1 MKLKQALNNIDNGII
16 DPIYTLKGNDY
27 YLQNLFLKKLSSTYF
42 KNRVVNRM
50 LLLPDDMTGKEIVD
64 SITNIDLFSSKK
76 IFILREPQ
84 KLRGQHSAEL
94 LNVFKN
100 PNEEQ
105 IIVVI
110 NDDWLSKSTFL
121 KKIENIVDVIDVQTP
136 FSNTLKKWINY
147 MFNQKGKNID
157 NQGTNLLSDMAGD
170 SLWHL
175 DNEIQKICL
184 FVGERHNITADDIRA
199 FSSIG
204 RDKYRWEFLLSLG
217 EKNVSKATSLGVN
230 LLRKNETMSSL
241 IFPMS
246 NLFQE
251 ILFFKM
257 NNGTFVNS
265 RSYNSISASL
275 RKRLPEFAER
285 YSYEKIYVALRVLG
299 NIDKRQKT
307 SYSINETELLYF
319 IGNVLE

>member
-1 MKLKQALNNIDNGII
+1 MKLKQAINNIDNGII

-42 KNRVVNRM
+42 KNRIINRM

-84 KLRGQHSAEL
+84 KLKGKHSAEL

-217 EKNVSKATSLGVN
+217 EKNVSKATLLGVN

-241 IFPMS
+241 IFPIS
-246 NLFQE
+246 NIQ
-251 ILFFKM
+251 
-257 NNGTFVNS
+257 
-265 RSYNSISASL
+265 R
-275 RKRLPEFAER
+275 
-285 YSYEKIYVALRVLG
+285 
-299 NIDKRQKT
+299 
-307 SYSINETELLYF
+307 
-319 IGNVLE
+319 

>member
-1 MKLKQALNNIDNGII
+1 MKLKQAINNIDNGII

-27 YLQNLFLKKLSSTYF
+27 YLQNLFLKRLSLTYF
-42 KNRVVNRM
+42 KDGIVNRT

-84 KLRGQHSAEL
+84 KLRGKHSAEL
-94 LNVFKN
+94 LNIFKN

-110 NDDWLSKSTFL
+110 NDDWSSKSTFL

-147 MFNQKGKNID
+147 IFNQKGKNID
-157 NQGTNLLSDMAGD
+157 NQGTILLSDMAGD

-184 FVGERHNITADDIRA
+184 FVGDRYNVTANDVRA
-199 FSSIG
+199 FSSVG

-217 EKNVSKATSLGVN
+217 EKNMSKAILFGVN
-230 LLRKNETMSSL
+230 LLRKNETMASL
-241 IFPMS
+241 IFSIS

-257 NNGTFVNS
+257 NNGTFINS
-265 RSYNSISASL
+265 SSYNTLSASL
-275 RKRLPEFAER
+275 RRRLPYFADK
-285 YSYEKIYVALRVLG
+285 YSYEKIYLALRVLG

-307 SYSINETELLYF
+307 SYSNNETELLYF

>member
-1 MKLKQALNNIDNGII
+1 MKLKQAINNINNGLL
-16 DPIYTLKGNDY
+16 DPIYTLRGNDY
-27 YLQNLFLKKLSSTYF
+27 YLQNLFLEKLSSIYF
-42 KNRVVNRM
+42 KNGTVNRM

-64 SITNIDLFSSKK
+64 SITNNDLFSLKK

-84 KLRGQHSAEL
+84 KLKGKHSAEL
-94 LNVFKN
+94 LNICKN

-105 IIVVI
+105 IIVFI
-110 NDDWLSKSTFL
+110 NDDWMSKSTFL
-121 KKIENIVDVIDVQTP
+121 RKIEGIVDSIDVQTP
-136 FSNTLKKWINY
+136 FPNTLRKWINY
-147 MFNQKGKNID
+147 MFNQKSKNID

-184 FVGERHNITADDIRA
+184 FVGDRENITVNDVRA

-204 RDKYRWEFLLSLG
+204 RNKYRWEFLLSLG
-217 EKNVSKATSLGVN
+217 EKNASKAILFGVN
-230 LLRKNETMSSL
+230 LLRKNETMGSL
-241 IFPMS
+241 IFPIS
-246 NLFQE
+246 NFFQE

-257 NNGTFVNS
+257 NSGTFVDN
-265 RSYNSISASL
+265 RSYSPIPASV
-275 RKRLPEFAER
+275 RRRLPEFADR
-285 YSYEKIYVALRVLG
+285 YPYEKIYLALKELG

-307 SYSINETELLYF
+307 SHSINEAELLYF

>member
-1 MKLKQALNNIDNGII
+1 MKLKQAINNIDNGII

-27 YLQNLFLKKLSSTYF
+27 YLQNLFLKRLSLTYF
-42 KNRVVNRM
+42 KDGIVNRT

-84 KLRGQHSAEL
+84 KLKGKHSAEL
-94 LNVFKN
+94 LNIFKN

-110 NDDWLSKSTFL
+110 NDDWSSKSTFL

-147 MFNQKGKNID
+147 IFNQKGKNID
-157 NQGTNLLSDMAGD
+157 NQGTILLSDMAGD

-184 FVGERHNITADDIRA
+184 FVGDRYNVTANDVRA
-199 FSSIG
+199 FSSVG

-217 EKNVSKATSLGVN
+217 EKNMSKAILFGVN
-230 LLRKNETMSSL
+230 LLRKNETMASL
-241 IFPMS
+241 IFSIS

-257 NNGTFVNS
+257 NNGTFINS
-265 RSYNSISASL
+265 SSYNTLSASL
-275 RKRLPEFAER
+275 RRRLPYFADK
-285 YSYEKIYVALRVLG
+285 YSYEKIYLALRVLG

-307 SYSINETELLYF
+307 SYSNNETELLYF

>member
-1 MKLKQALNNIDNGII
+1 MKLKQAINNINNGLL
-16 DPIYTLKGNDY
+16 DPIYILRGDDY

-42 KNRVVNRM
+42 KNGTVNRM

-64 SITNIDLFSSKK
+64 SLTNNDLFSSKK

-84 KLRGQHSAEL
+84 KLKGKNSAEI
-94 LNVFKN
+94 LNICKN

-105 IIVVI
+105 IIVFI
-110 NDDWLSKSTFL
+110 NDDWISKSTFL
-121 KKIENIVDVIDVQTP
+121 KKIEDIVNPIDVQTP
-136 FSNTLKKWINY
+136 FPNALRKWVGY
-147 MFNQKGKNID
+147 MFKQEGKNID

-184 FVGERHNITADDIRA
+184 FVGNKENITVNDVKA

-217 EKNVSKATSLGVN
+217 EKNASKAILCGVN
-230 LLRKNETMSSL
+230 LLRKNETMASL
-241 IFPMS
+241 IFPIS
-246 NLFQE
+246 NFFQE

-257 NNGTFVNS
+257 NNGTFTDN
-265 RSYNSISASL
+265 RSYNTISASAL
-275 RKRLPEFAER
+275 RRLPEFADK
-285 YSYEKIYVALRVLG
+285 YSYEKIYAALKELG

-307 SYSINETELLYF
+307 SHSINEAELLYF

>member
-1 MKLKQALNNIDNGII
+1 MKLKKAINNINNGLL
-16 DPIYTLKGNDY
+16 DPIYTLRGNDY
-27 YLQNLFLKKLSSTYF
+27 YLQNLFLEKLSSIYF
-42 KNRVVNRM
+42 KNVTVNRM

-64 SITNIDLFSSKK
+64 SITNNDLFSSKK

-84 KLRGQHSAEL
+84 KLKGKHSAEL
-94 LNVFKN
+94 LNICKN

-105 IIVVI
+105 IIVFI
-110 NDDWLSKSTFL
+110 NDDWMSKSTFL
-121 KKIENIVDVIDVQTP
+121 RKIEGIVDSIDVQTP
-136 FSNTLKKWINY
+136 FPNTLRKWINY
-147 MFNQKGKNID
+147 MFNQKSKNID

-184 FVGERHNITADDIRA
+184 FVGNRENITVNDVRA

-204 RDKYRWEFLLSLG
+204 RNKYRWEFLLSLG
-217 EKNVSKATSLGVN
+217 EKNASKAILFGVN
-230 LLRKNETMSSL
+230 LLRKNETMGSL
-241 IFPMS
+241 IFPIS
-246 NLFQE
+246 NFFQE

-257 NNGTFVNS
+257 NNGTFVDN
-265 RSYNSISASL
+265 RSYSPIPASV
-275 RKRLPEFAER
+275 RKRLPEFADR
-285 YSYEKIYVALRVLG
+285 YPYEKIYVALKELG

-307 SYSINETELLYF
+307 SHSINEAELLYF